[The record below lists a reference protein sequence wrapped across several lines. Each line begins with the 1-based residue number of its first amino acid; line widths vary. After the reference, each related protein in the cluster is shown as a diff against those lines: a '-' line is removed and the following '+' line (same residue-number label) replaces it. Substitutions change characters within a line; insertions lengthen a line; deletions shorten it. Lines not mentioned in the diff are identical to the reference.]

1 MQSYKIIYA
10 MASITYLEDYIN
22 ELTQEQLTEKLSALK
37 HVTDK
42 YIEELE
48 KKQALIQQAQDN
60 NPDNPKLTEEIEK
73 GLRQELS
80 DMIYNELSQNGL
92 VTREIQMDLL
102 NNKLSRTYDG
112 NSGHYSKLKNQ
123 LEQSIKRLDAKIE
136 PIQVKTGFIE
146 ERLSDMTY
154 NELQG
159 ARKVLDE
166 TFMNFLS
173 TPDNLKN
180 QAELKQL
187 VEKLDENG
195 LLSPSILEAYAQG
208 NASGILRAKD
218 GLMSKIDRE
227 LSGLEQKLQEHYGRE
242 RKDNRGISLIA
253 RAIIALIHSVQDGF
267 PKKAPEDPRI
277 RTAYAQDAIKKPR
290 RTLLPVWLYFLI
302 PYGIPILAGEML
314 TYKLTGYDRRVAANA
329 RMESALAESKDLK
342 GTYLKSLERLK
353 TVARQYVPEQSQERR
368 NRLTE
373 KAKKREQEQSINID
387 NVQQKKQAGPTYAR

>member
-1 MQSYKIIYA
+1 MYA

-22 ELTQEQLTEKLSALK
+22 ELTQEQITEKLSALK

-48 KKQALIQQAQDN
+48 KKQTLIQQAQDN

-73 GLRQELS
+73 SLRQELS

-136 PIQVKTGFIE
+136 PIQVKNGFIE

-208 NASGILRAKD
+208 NANGILRAKD

-242 RKDNRGISLIA
+242 RKDNRGTSLIA

-290 RTLLPVWLYFLI
+290 RTLLPVWLYFFI

-342 GTYLKSLERLK
+342 GTYLNSLERLK

-373 KAKKREQEQSINID
+373 MAKKREQEQSLNID

>member
-1 MQSYKIIYA
+1 MYA

-136 PIQVKTGFIE
+136 PIQVKSGFIE

-159 ARKVLDE
+159 AKKVLDE

-290 RTLLPVWLYFLI
+290 RTLLPVWLYFFI

-342 GTYLKSLERLK
+342 GTYLNSLERLK

-387 NVQQKKQAGPTYAR
+387 NVQQKKQAGTTYAR